1 LRGLKPLLVI
11 LWLAAALY
19 IATWWFLPHTRL
31 GRAVASTWR
40 ESESAWAFVKTVFKF
55 CYGYVSWFCE
65 VFGRCLYS
73 TSHFLVVTFPKWA
86 ANFVT
91 DLFISERFT
100 AFLVP
105 FNFFIRFLVV
115 IFVISLIL
123 GTLVGIFIRFLVFL
137 HLRQEIVSNLA
148 PVDRE
153 KQVALMRD
161 LLRSMSSSGGTTSS
175 ETAQVKKKGDII
187 RMSLAEFEEPQSPVL
202 SYHDLQYYLYEMT
215 SEEEDLF
222 AGKIKSLS
230 RDLIRRFVRNESEIH
245 RRQYF
250 YDFGT
255 MAGASADS
263 IHKYGRTEPLQRDL
277 EDYEGPPF
285 FLFNILVYI

>member
-1 LRGLKPLLVI
+1 
-11 LWLAAALY
+11 
-19 IATWWFLPHTRL
+19 
-31 GRAVASTWR
+31 
-40 ESESAWAFVKTVFKF
+40 
-55 CYGYVSWFCE
+55 
-65 VFGRCLYS
+65 
-73 TSHFLVVTFPKWA
+73 LVVTFPKWA